1 MMSKQAKVKI
11 QQQKNSVTVEAEIPA
26 LDPRK
31 GITPIRYDVTDAEA
45 AVQLWATKK
54 GVDVGGLISDSTV
67 LENRPR
73 TNRLHGTWTF
83 KINRAVTIEIPKTN
97 SRAQTRKRR
106 TTSSRTTKKTTTT
119 E

>member
-1 MMSKQAKVKI
+1 MSKQAKVNI
-11 QQQKNSVTVEAEIPA
+11 AQERTTVTVEAEIPA

-31 GITPIRYDVTDAEA
+31 GIEPIRYDVTDATE
-45 AVQLWATKK
+45 AVQLWAERR
-54 GVDVGGLISDSTV
+54 GIEIGGLVSNSTV

-83 KINRAVTIEIPKTN
+83 AIKDPTPAPTPRGK
-97 SRAQTRKRR
+97 TRKRR
-106 TTSSRTTKKTTTT
+106 STPSRTAKKTTTT